1 MIVNVVVNGENRSA
15 TVQGSESLL
24 TMLRDELR
32 LAGSKNACEE
42 GECGSCSVI
51 LDGRLVCSCL
61 VMAADTDGST
71 VSTVEGVAGG
81 KGSIHP
87 VQQALRE
94 AGATQCGFCT
104 PGFVMAIVDLLDR
117 VPHPDSADIGEALAG
132 NICRCTGYGSIVRAV
147 RRLSVAEGPG
157 EVR

>member
-81 KGSIHP
+81 SGSFHP
-87 VQQALRE
+87 VQQALLE

-117 VPHPDSADIGEALAG
+117 VPHPDTADIGEALAG

-147 RRLSVAEGPG
+147 RRLSDAEGG
-157 EVR
+157 ER

>member
-1 MIVNVVVNGENRSA
+1 VIVSVTVNGEQRSA
-15 TVQGSESLL
+15 SVFGSESLL
-24 TMLRDELR
+24 VVLRDELR

-42 GECGSCSVI
+42 GECGSCSVL

-71 VSTVEGVAGG
+71 VTTVEGVAGAD
-81 KGSIHP
+81 GSIHR
-87 VQQALRE
+87 VQRALLE

-104 PGFVMAIVDLLDR
+104 PGFVMAIVDLLEGE
-117 VPHPDSADIGEALAG
+117 PHPGTADIGEALAG

-147 RRLSVAEGPG
+147 RRLADSSE
-157 EVR
+157 R